1 MKKWDMIEPY
11 YGAHIRVEIG
21 KLYHHGI
28 YVGNDEVVQFGL
40 PMDVYR
46 DPKTVKVIKSP
57 ISEFLGGGFLE
68 VRRYDRKELKQ
79 KNSDEEIVRIAKGSG
94 VDALGNAM
102 WLKRWLDN
110 HPEDRELLIL
120 HVDCFAEAMEILK
133 DKKFKKSLPC
143 VKGGAERM

>member
-28 YVGNDEVVQFGL
+28 YIGNDEVVQFGL

-57 ISEFLGGGFLE
+57 ISDFLGGGFLE

-79 KNSDEEIVRIAKGSG
+79 KNSDEEIVRIALSKLGEGDYNILTNNCEHFCNFCIFGKKISTQ
-94 VDALGNAM
+94 VDSVHDEVRKKLG
-102 WLKRWLDN
+102 L
-110 HPEDRELLIL
+110 
-120 HVDCFAEAMEILK
+120 
-133 DKKFKKSLPC
+133 
-143 VKGGAERM
+143 

>member
-1 MKKWDMIEPY
+1 MQ
-11 YGAHIRVEIG
+11 YGSHIRVWRG
-21 KLYHHGI
+21 CYYHHGI

-79 KNSDEEIVRIAKGSG
+79 KNSDEEIVRIALSKIGEGDYNILTNNCEHFCNFCIFGKKISTQ
-94 VDALGNAM
+94 VDSVHDEVRKKLG
-102 WLKRWLDN
+102 L
-110 HPEDRELLIL
+110 
-120 HVDCFAEAMEILK
+120 
-133 DKKFKKSLPC
+133 
-143 VKGGAERM
+143 